1 MPVSL
6 AVVVPF
12 YRGMPFLERL
22 MTSLTREPIEE
33 IIFAVDDAESGPALR
48 RAVAAYA
55 NVTVVETPGTIG
67 TAGARNLGL
76 QAATAEWVT
85 FVDQDDWWPSNFVER
100 LAVQDTDEIVAYDN
114 NIWSER
120 DGSLE
125 RHATTVLENAKFTTT
140 TFDRTSPVVYD
151 WLPMFKIV
159 LRRSDA
165 LRAGGYSTWAYA
177 IEDLVFLM
185 RLLSLGLRVDV
196 RAEPRGD
203 YLWHPDSIS
212 QKIAA
217 GSSKL
222 GRRAFR
228 TWMRLYLEL
237 ALNGNFPLRARRAFV
252 WCFGVATK
260 EWLLRCV
267 RLR

>member
-22 MTSLTREPIEE
+22 MTSLASEPIDE
-33 IIFAVDDAESGPALR
+33 IIFAVDDVESGPSLRGAL
-48 RAVAAYA
+48 AAHA
-55 NVTVVETPGTIG
+55 NVTVVETPGTLG
-67 TAGARNLGL
+67 TAGARNFGL
-76 QAATAEWVT
+76 QMATAEWVT
-85 FVDQDDWWPSNFVER
+85 FVDQDDWWPSNFIER

-125 RHATTVLENAKFTTT
+125 RHTATVLENAKFTTT

-159 LRRSDA
+159 VRRSDA

-185 RLLSLGLRVDV
+185 RLLSVGLRVNV
-196 RAEPRGD
+196 RAEPKGN
-203 YLWHPDSIS
+203 YLWHPESTS
-212 QKIAA
+212 QQIAA
-217 GSSKL
+217 GSNTL
-222 GRRAFR
+222 GRRAYR
-228 TWMRLYLEL
+228 TWMRLYFGL
-237 ALNGNFPLRARRAFV
+237 ALDRNFSLRARRAFA
-252 WCFGVATK
+252 WCFGVVTK